1 MEKNHI
7 FAASFLNSK
16 LPVNRKPQTA
26 NRKKP
31 PNMKKTCTLILL
43 LAGLWGLT
51 AQNTLLN
58 SDFELWSYGKPV
70 GWTVGLHGNIT
81 SIVNLPVEVNFG
93 SQSNEAH
100 GGSSAVRLASADLT
114 IPYVEYTLNLPGI
127 LQAGESEGFSIPL
140 TDILAIIQAIQDT
153 TGSAGLDPDNLAAM
167 ASLLQLLSKGV
178 PCSTVPASVTAWVK
192 FQPQEGDELMMFA
205 VAKKEGNPVSYNYGS
220 FQTENP
226 NAYQKIGIDLDTPN
240 AECDSI
246 MIVILSSS
254 RLNSSSILYVDDI
267 ALEYSGVGI
276 PEVVRFDGKIYP
288 NPTNDQ
294 LFIQPDNENAY
305 EWTLT
310 DLSGRTLQT
319 GKSTGETILDTR
331 SYTTGM
337 YLLQI
342 KADNKISTHKV
353 LIR

>member
-1 MEKNHI
+1 
-7 FAASFLNSK
+7 
-16 LPVNRKPQTA
+16 
-26 NRKKP
+26 
-31 PNMKKTCTLILL
+31 MKKTFTLILL
-43 LAGLWGLT
+43 LAAVLGLS
-51 AQNTLLN
+51 AQSTILN

-100 GGSSAVRLASADLT
+100 GGNSAVRLASADLT
-114 IPYVEYTLNLPGI
+114 IPYVGYTLNLPGI

-140 TDILAIIQAIQDT
+140 EDILVIIQAIQDT
-153 TGSAGLDPDNLAAM
+153 TGSAGLNPDNLAAM

-205 VAKKEGNPVSYNYGS
+205 VAKKEGMPVCYNYGS

-226 NAYQKIGIDLDTPN
+226 NAYQKIGIDLDMPN

-246 MIVILSSS
+246 MIIILSSMQM
-254 RLNSSSILYVDDI
+254 NSSSVLYVDDI

-276 PEVVRFDGKIYP
+276 PDHLFAGEIYP
-288 NPTNDQ
+288 NPTNG
-294 LFIQPDNENAY
+294 LLRIKPDNENAY
-305 EWTLT
+305 NWMLT
-310 DLSGRTLQT
+310 DMSGKQLQT
-319 GKSTGETILDTR
+319 GSANGETAIDTK
-331 SYTTGM
+331 SYAPGI
-337 YLLQI
+337 YLLTI
-342 KADNKISTHKV
+342 SEGNAISTHKV
-353 LIR
+353 LVTR

>member
-1 MEKNHI
+1 
-7 FAASFLNSK
+7 
-16 LPVNRKPQTA
+16 
-26 NRKKP
+26 
-31 PNMKKTCTLILL
+31 MKKTFTLILL
-43 LAGLWGLT
+43 LFGLWGLT
-51 AQNTLLN
+51 AQNTIPN
-58 SDFELWSYGKPV
+58 SNFELWSYGKPV
-70 GWTVGLHGNIT
+70 GWTVGLHGTIT

-100 GGSSAVRLASADLT
+100 GGNSAVKLVSADLT
-114 IPYVEYTLNLPGI
+114 IPYVGYTLNLPGI

-140 TDILAIIQAIQDT
+140 EDILTIIQAIQDT
-153 TGSAGLDPDNLAAM
+153 TGGAGLDPDNLAAM
-167 ASLLQLLSKGV
+167 SSLLQLLSKGV
-178 PCSTVPASVTAWVK
+178 PCSAVPASVTAWVK

-205 VAKKEGNPVSYNYGS
+205 VAKKDGIPVSYNYGS

-226 NAYQKIGIDLDTPN
+226 NAYQKIGIDFDTPN

-246 MIVILSSS
+246 MIVILSSTQ
-254 RLNSSSILYVDDI
+254 LNSSSVLYVDDI

-276 PEVVRFDGKIYP
+276 PDVEFFDGKIYP
-288 NPTNDQ
+288 NPTSDR
-294 LFIQPDNENAY
+294 LHIQSDNENAY

-331 SYTTGM
+331 FYATGM

>member
-1 MEKNHI
+1 
-7 FAASFLNSK
+7 
-16 LPVNRKPQTA
+16 
-26 NRKKP
+26 
-31 PNMKKTCTLILL
+31 MKKTCTLILL
-43 LAGLWGLT
+43 LASLLGLS
-51 AQNTLLN
+51 AQNTILN

-81 SIVNLPVEVNFG
+81 SIMSLPIEVNFG
-93 SQSNEAH
+93 TQSNDAH
-100 GGSSAVRLASADLT
+100 SGTSAVRLASSDLT
-114 IPYVEYTLNLPGI
+114 IPYTTYSFNLPGI

-140 TDILAIIQAIQDT
+140 EDVMTIIQALQDT
-153 TGSAGLDPDNLAAM
+153 TGSAGLDPDNLAALS
-167 ASLLQLLSKGV
+167 SLAQLLSKGV
-178 PCSTVPASVTAWVK
+178 PCSQVPASITAWVK
-192 FQPQEGDELMMFA
+192 YQPQEGDQLTMFA
-205 VAKKEGNPVSYNYGS
+205 VAKKDGMPVSYNYGS
-220 FQTENP
+220 FQTDNP
-226 NAYQKIGIDLDTPN
+226 NEYQKIGIDLDTPN

-246 MIVILSSS
+246 MIIILSSS
-254 RLNSSSILYVDDI
+254 MMNSSSVLFVDDI

-276 PEVVRFDGKIYP
+276 HNLEDFDGKIYP
-288 NPTNDQ
+288 NPTRNQ

-310 DLSGRTLQT
+310 DLSGRTLLT

-331 SYTTGM
+331 FCATGM